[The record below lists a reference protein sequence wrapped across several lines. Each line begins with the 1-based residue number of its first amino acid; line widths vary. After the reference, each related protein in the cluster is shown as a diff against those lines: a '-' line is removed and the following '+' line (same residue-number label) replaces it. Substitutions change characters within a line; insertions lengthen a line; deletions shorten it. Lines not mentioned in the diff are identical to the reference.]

1 MNISLRQYYDIL
13 ARYLRPQKWRF
24 GLLALLVFTSI
35 GMQVFN
41 PQVMREFIDGATSG
55 KPLNHLMWLA
65 LIFVG
70 IALVQQ
76 VLSVCAAYAGEY
88 VAWVAT
94 NGLREDLA
102 KHCLYL
108 DMQFHHEKSPGEFI
122 ERIEG
127 DSLEFA
133 NFFSQMVLRV
143 AGNILLL
150 TGILIAMY
158 QVDWKLGTCFTIF
171 AVITLFG
178 LNAVR
183 GIAIPYQKAH
193 RDAATDFFG
202 FLEER
207 LSGTE
212 DIRSSGAVGFV
223 LRKLFELMTK
233 IYRLWRKAAL
243 TSMLV
248 RLVAGMLLVCGIAVA
263 FVLGSQLYHEKI
275 ITIGVLY
282 MIFHYTGLISQPI
295 RELTQQVESL
305 QNIGATV
312 ERMGELLKQNSTI
325 AEGEGA
331 NWPLGE
337 PLEIAFNDL
346 SFEYHE
352 DKPVLKNLS
361 FTVAP
366 GKILGLLG
374 RTGSG
379 KTTIARLIF
388 RLYEAQSGD
397 ITLNG
402 TNIKAAKLDELRHR
416 VAFVTQDVQLFQASV
431 RDNIT
436 FFNRDIPDE
445 TIIEVINKLELA
457 DWYASLPDGLNTRL
471 QTGGRS
477 LSAGEAQLL
486 AFTRVFLRNPGLV
499 ILDEASSRLD
509 PATEQLV
516 ERAISHLLENRTAII
531 VAHRL
536 GTLKRADDVL
546 VLEHGGIGEYGNRV
560 ELLAD
565 ENSHFYA
572 LHQTGLEEVMV

>member
-13 ARYLRPQKWRF
+13 ARYLRPQKLRF
-24 GLLALLVFTSI
+24 ALLALLVFTSI
-35 GMQVFN
+35 GMQVVN
-41 PQVMREFIDGATSG
+41 PQIMRRFIDDATNG
-55 KPLNHLMWLA
+55 KPLDVLLFSALA
-65 LIFVG
+65 FVG
-70 IALVQQ
+70 IALCQQ
-76 VLSVCAAYAGEY
+76 ILSVSAAYVGEY
-88 VAWVAT
+88 VAWIAT

-150 TGILIAMY
+150 TGILIAMFR
-158 QVDWKLGTCFTIF
+158 VDAKLGFFFTVF
-171 AVITLFG
+171 AIITLIG
-178 LNAVR
+178 LNMVR
-183 GIAIPYQKAH
+183 GIAIPFQKAH

-212 DIRSSGAVGFV
+212 DIRSSGAVDYV
-223 LRKLFELMTK
+223 LCKLFELMAK
-233 IYRLWRKAAL
+233 IYRLWRKSSITQIYVRVTAGLLL
-243 TSMLV
+243 T
-248 RLVAGMLLVCGIAVA
+248 CGIGVA
-263 FVLGSQLYHEKI
+263 FVLGSQLFHDKI

-282 MIFHYTGLISQPI
+282 MVIHYTGLISQPI

-312 ERMGELLKQNSTI
+312 ERMGELLRQNSTI
-325 AEGEGA
+325 TEGKGA
-331 NWPLGE
+331 DWAVGE
-337 PLEIAFNDL
+337 PLEIAFNDI
-346 SFEYHE
+346 SFAYHE
-352 DKPVLKNLS
+352 DKPVLKKLS
-361 FTVAP
+361 FKVEP
-366 GKILGLLG
+366 GKVLGLLG

-397 ITLNG
+397 ILLNG
-402 TNIKAAKLDELRHR
+402 DSIKCAKLDELRHR

-436 FFNRDIPDE
+436 FFNKDIPDE
-445 TIIEVINKLELA
+445 TIIDVINKLELA
-457 DWYASLPDGLNTRL
+457 DWFESLPEGLNTRL

-509 PATEQLV
+509 PATEQMV
-516 ERAISHLLENRTAII
+516 ERAINHLLENRTAII

-546 VLEHGGIGEYGNRV
+546 VLEHGEIGEYGNRIK
-560 ELLAD
+560 LLAD
-565 ENSHFYA
+565 EKSHFYA

>member
-13 ARYLRPQKWRF
+13 ARYLQPQKFRF
-24 GLLALLVFTSI
+24 ALLAFLVFTSI
-35 GMQVFN
+35 GMQVIN
-41 PQVMREFIDGATSG
+41 PQIMRKFIDDATSQQ
-55 KPLNHLMWLA
+55 PLNVLLLSA
-65 LIFVG
+65 LLFVG
-70 IALVQQ
+70 IALCQQ
-76 VLSVCAAYAGEY
+76 ILSVSAAYVGEY

-150 TGILIAMY
+150 TGILIAMFR
-158 QVDWKLGTCFTIF
+158 VDTKLGLFFTIF
-171 AVITLFG
+171 AIITLVG
-178 LNAVR
+178 LNMVR

-212 DIRSSGAVGFV
+212 DIRSCGAVDFV
-223 LRKLFELMTK
+223 LCKLFQLMTK
-233 IYRLWRKAAL
+233 IYRLWRKSAL
-243 TSMLV
+243 TSLLV
-248 RLVAGMLLVCGIAVA
+248 RLVAGLLLTCGIGVA
-263 FVLGSQLYHEKI
+263 FVMGSQLFHDKI
-275 ITIGVLY
+275 ITIGVMY
-282 MIFHYTGLISQPI
+282 MIIHYTGLISQPI

-312 ERMGELLKQNSTI
+312 ERMSELLKQNCTI
-325 AEGEGA
+325 ADGEGT
-331 NWPLGE
+331 PLPINE
-337 PLEIAFNDL
+337 PLKIAFNDI
-346 SFEYHE
+346 SFAYHE

-361 FTVAP
+361 FKVEP
-366 GKILGLLG
+366 GKVLGLLG

-379 KTTIARLIF
+379 KTTIARLVF
-388 RLYEAQSGD
+388 RLYEAQKGD
-397 ITLNG
+397 ILLNDI
-402 TNIKAAKLDELRHR
+402 NIKNAKLDELRHR

-436 FFNRDIPDE
+436 FFNKDIPDE
-445 TIIEVINKLELA
+445 TIIDVINKLELSE
-457 DWYASLPDGLNTRL
+457 WFASLPDGLNTRL

-546 VLEHGGIGEYGNRV
+546 VLEHGGIGEYGNRLQ
-560 ELLAD
+560 LLAD
-565 ENSHFYA
+565 ENSHFYH